1 MESVLL
7 RCQAMTFQTLLFK
20 LAHGIFMKLFR
31 KGQAWWVMALLGDSR
46 CGISLLRWRAGWRA
60 VAGPG
65 MDTHTHITNRHTLN
79 LKKRDQPCTSRHTHR
94 ARSGQAPDWQS
105 HDVLIFV
112 TVSSIREP
120 SAKVRTKGHV
130 QHHRQLHLSSWAKYA
145 NAIHHVE
152 YLDWLFL
159 LKDSIK
165 FYIFLFSCLVM
176 RLASENVFKTE
187 L

>member
-1 MESVLL
+1 MVSNGPAWWFTVWHLVAEMESWVAS
-7 RCQAMTFQTLLFK
+7 RGRSG
-20 LAHGIFMKLFR
+20 HGH
-31 KGQAWWVMALLGDSR
+31 
-46 CGISLLRWRAGWRA
+46 
-60 VAGPG
+60 
-65 MDTHTHITNRHTLN
+65 THTHITNRHTLN

-120 SAKVRTKGHV
+120 SAKVSTKGHV

-176 RLASENVFKTE
+176 RLASENVFETE